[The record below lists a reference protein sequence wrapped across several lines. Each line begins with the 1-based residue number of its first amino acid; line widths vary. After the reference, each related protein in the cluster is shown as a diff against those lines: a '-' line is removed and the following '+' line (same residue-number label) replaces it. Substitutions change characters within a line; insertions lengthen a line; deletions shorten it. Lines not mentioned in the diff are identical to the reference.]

1 MNIYCTSQSN
11 CAFFSDGGAH
21 SSHFQIPGIASP
33 IPSADRL
40 IDKHGVKLT
49 DSTAVQQQPTP
60 PTAFLFDAGG
70 ECAGSQESLTSLL
83 AAGGGQGSPHT
94 GTVSTIVLA
103 EPRTDSEESNMSAL
117 KHEGVD
123 APRSGSSPASCWEAT
138 AASGPK
144 TRNSCSDYVID
155 STRRAGTS
163 SGPGG
168 GLGPRACSEPE
179 QLLLLANSR
188 DAGVTN
194 QTRRS
199 GREQTNGRPAFK
211 SDTERR
217 SSSKTP
223 VVDSLLSRE
232 VES

>member
-1 MNIYCTSQSN
+1 
-11 CAFFSDGGAH
+11 
-21 SSHFQIPGIASP
+21 
-33 IPSADRL
+33 
-40 IDKHGVKLT
+40 
-49 DSTAVQQQPTP
+49 VQQQPTT

-70 ECAGSQESLTSLL
+70 ECTGSQESLTSLRA

-103 EPRTDSEESNMSAL
+103 EPRTDSEESNLSAL
-117 KHEGVD
+117 LHEGSD
-123 APRSGSSPASCWEAT
+123 APRSVSSPRETT
-138 AASGPK
+138 AASGQ

-155 STRRAGTS
+155 SSRRAGTS
-163 SGPGG
+163 SGPG

-179 QLLLLANSR
+179 QLLLLLANR
-188 DAGVTN
+188 DRPVRDDAGVTN

-211 SDTERR
+211 SEPKRR
-217 SSSKTP
+217 SSSKTQ
-223 VVDSLLSRE
+223 VVDSLLSRK

>member
-1 MNIYCTSQSN
+1 M
-11 CAFFSDGGAH
+11 
-21 SSHFQIPGIASP
+21 PGIQPP
-33 IPSADRL
+33 IQSADQL
-40 IDKHGVKLT
+40 IDQHGVKLS
-49 DSTAVQQQPTP
+49 DSIALQQQSPTP
-60 PTAFLFDAGG
+60 TTGFLHLDAGD
-70 ECAGSQESLTSLL
+70 ECTVSQESLTSLRA

-103 EPRTDSEESNMSAL
+103 EPRTDSEESNLSAL
-117 KHEGVD
+117 NEAA
-123 APRSGSSPASCWEAT
+123 APRSGSSPTSCWETT
-138 AASGPK
+138 AACGQP
-144 TRNSCSDYVID
+144 RNSCSDYVID
-155 STRRAGTS
+155 SMRRAGTS

-168 GLGPRACSEPE
+168 LGPPRACSEPE

-194 QTRRS
+194 QMRRS

-217 SSSKTP
+217 SASRTQIG
-223 VVDSLLSRE
+223 DSLLSRE

>member
-1 MNIYCTSQSN
+1 
-11 CAFFSDGGAH
+11 
-21 SSHFQIPGIASP
+21 
-33 IPSADRL
+33 
-40 IDKHGVKLT
+40 
-49 DSTAVQQQPTP
+49 VQQQP
-60 PTAFLFDAGG
+60 PTSPTTYLPLDAGG
-70 ECAGSQESLTSLL
+70 ECTGSQESLTSLRA
-83 AAGGGQGSPHT
+83 AAGGQCSPHT

-103 EPRTDSEESNMSAL
+103 EPRTDSDVSNLSAL
-117 KHEGVD
+117 LHEGAA
-123 APRSGSSPASCWEAT
+123 APRSGLTPRETT
-138 AASGPK
+138 AASGQ

-155 STRRAGTS
+155 RTRRAGTS

-179 QLLLLANSR
+179 QLLPLLANSR

-194 QTRRS
+194 PTRRS

-211 SDTERR
+211 SKPEGR
-217 SSSKTP
+217 SSSKTQ